1 MTPSAAGAR
10 DGGITLLQLL
20 VAVTAVLAAT
30 TALTSHPAAR
40 SLRRVAPR
48 PRARVMAGGNMTV
61 GWRDTHNLDR
71 LGDESPEDERLLS
84 LLDSGLRGFSSNM
97 GWLPADERRDLPPKH
112 HPLAH
117 HQNSCRTAVC
127 RSHIQRSMACAEA
140 SGRFYLESAAHGSWH
155 IRTSAGFAQGGG
167 ARSHRPGGTHVRL
180 FEDADVRKAAAGQG
194 DRLLRPAVLGTP
206 AELLPR
212 AQHAQKRRP
221 VQ

>member
-1 MTPSAAGAR
+1 MTPSAAGAK

-20 VAVTAVLAAT
+20 VAVAAVLAAT

-97 GWLPADERRDLPPKH
+97 GWLPADERQDLPLGFTRSLVIK
-112 HPLAH
+112 
-117 HQNSCRTAVC
+117 TAGALQSVVV
-127 RSHIQRSMACAEA
+127 M
-140 SGRFYLESAAHGSWH
+140 FSAVK
-155 IRTSAGFAQGGG
+155 T
-167 ARSHRPGGTHVRL
+167 
-180 FEDADVRKAAAGQG
+180 
-194 DRLLRPAVLGTP
+194 LR
-206 AELLPR
+206 
-212 AQHAQKRRP
+212 
-221 VQ
+221 